1 MTNQSE
7 LNRDEIALQAT
18 AQIKELMNGL
28 TETAIANVTKAIAS
42 GSHPSSWDKNE
53 DYRLAKAI
61 VDSLCADRPYQPKD
75 KQTKKDFANVRLFL

>member
-7 LNRDEIALQAT
+7 LSRDEIELQAT
-18 AQIKELMNGL
+18 AQVRELMGSL

-42 GSHPSSWDKNE
+42 GSHPPSWNKND

-61 VDSLCADRPYQPKD
+61 VDSLCVDRPYQPRD
-75 KQTKKDFANVRLFL
+75 KQNKKDFANVRLFL